1 MIVTVFTETDDLK
14 RLLRILPQ
22 PLRSAITPLPSSELL
37 EIVLDLGRHPQARLT
52 RGALDLAS
60 EPVTRLD
67 LERIMS
73 AVGAFTADNRAGI
86 EGTLH
91 RVAAIRNRTG
101 TVVGLTLRVGRAVSG
116 TIDAIHDLIAEG
128 RSLLLLGP
136 PGIGKTTRLRE
147 TARVLADEFGRR
159 VIVIDTSNEIA
170 GDGDIPHPGIG
181 SSRRMQVPHPERQH
195 MVMIEAVENHMP
207 EVIIVDE
214 IGTTAEAAAAR
225 TIAERGV
232 QLIGTAHGTV
242 LENLVLNPTLA
253 DLVGGV
259 QTVTLSDEEARARG
273 TQKTVSERR
282 RPPTFDAVVEI
293 TNRERLLVHRD
304 TGHAVDA
311 ILRGLPPNGQQR
323 GPGNVPSDAPPR
335 SPPRSHPPEPLL
347 SSLTPERGGERLVR
361 IYPYAISR
369 DLVEKVIRDLRL
381 NARTVPQAEQ
391 ADLALALRAR
401 AVDPRL
407 RRLLEATSIPLH
419 QVKRN
424 STAQIRHVL
433 RDLFNI
439 IPGLEEEA
447 VDEAAREAEH
457 AAQRVLTQG
466 IVVELAPRSAPIRRM
481 QHRIAMRHHLLAESA
496 GSEPQRHLVLHPAT
510 EDPYAE

>member
-1 MIVTVFTETDDLK
+1 MTVFTETDDLE
-14 RLLRILPQ
+14 RLLRILPHALQ
-22 PLRSAITPLPSSELL
+22 SAISALPSAELL
-37 EIVLDLGRHPQARLT
+37 EIVLDLGRRPQARLIH
-52 RGALDLAS
+52 GARDLAR
-60 EPVTRLD
+60 EPITRLD
-67 LERIMS
+67 LERITS
-73 AVGAFTADNRAGI
+73 AVGPFTADNRAGI

-101 TVVGLTLRVGRAVSG
+101 TVVGLTLRVGRSVFG
-116 TIDAIHDLIAEG
+116 TLDAIHDLIAQG

-147 TARVLADEFGRR
+147 IARVLADEYNRR

-181 SSRRMQVPHPERQH
+181 SARRMQVAHPDQQH
-195 MVMIEAVENHMP
+195 RVMIEAVENHMP

-214 IGTTAEAAAAR
+214 IGTTAETAAAR

-232 QLIGTAHGTV
+232 QLIGTAHGTT

-273 TQKTVSERR
+273 TQKTVSERCG
-282 RPPTFDAVVEI
+282 PPTFDAVVEI
-293 TNRERLLVHRD
+293 VDRERLLIHRD
-304 TGHAVDA
+304 TGQAVDA
-311 ILRGLPPNGQQR
+311 ILRGLPTNGQPLGGEDPPIKTQR
-323 GPGNVPSDAPPR
+323 PTPQSQPSEHSLPLASAPR
-335 SPPRSHPPEPLL
+335 S
-347 SSLTPERGGERLVR
+347 GERLVR
-361 IYPYAISR
+361 IYAYAISR
-369 DLVEKVIRDLRL
+369 DSVEKVIRDLRL
-381 NARTVPQAEQ
+381 NARTVARAEQ

-401 AVDPRL
+401 AADPRL
-407 RRLLEATSIPLH
+407 RRLLEATAIPVH

-424 STAQIRHVL
+424 STAQIRRLL

-439 IPGLEEEA
+439 VPGLEEET
-447 VDEAAREAEH
+447 VDEAAREAEY
-457 AAQRVLTQG
+457 AAQRVLAQG
-466 IVVELAPRSAPIRRM
+466 IAVELSPRSAPIRRM

-496 GSEPQRHLVLHPAT
+496 GNDPQRRLVLHPGP
-510 EDPYAE
+510 EDSHEK

>member
-1 MIVTVFTETDDLK
+1 
-14 RLLRILPQ
+14 
-22 PLRSAITPLPSSELL
+22 
-37 EIVLDLGRHPQARLT
+37 
-52 RGALDLAS
+52 
-60 EPVTRLD
+60 
-67 LERIMS
+67 
-73 AVGAFTADNRAGI
+73 
-86 EGTLH
+86 
-91 RVAAIRNRTG
+91 
-101 TVVGLTLRVGRAVSG
+101 
-116 TIDAIHDLIAEG
+116 
-128 RSLLLLGP
+128 
-136 PGIGKTTRLRE
+136 
-147 TARVLADEFGRR
+147 
-159 VIVIDTSNEIA
+159 
-170 GDGDIPHPGIG
+170 
-181 SSRRMQVPHPERQH
+181 MQVPHPDRQH

-232 QLIGTAHGTV
+232 QLIGTAHGTA

-259 QTVTLSDEEARARG
+259 HTVTLSDEEARARG

-282 RPPTFDAVVEI
+282 GPPTFDAVVEI
-293 TNRERLLVHRD
+293 ADRERLLVHRD
-304 TGHAVDA
+304 TGRAVDA
-311 ILRGLPPNGQQR
+311 ILRGLPPNGQPR
-323 GPGNVPSDAPPR
+323 GAGNIPSEAPPR
-335 SPPRSHPPEPLL
+335 PSPRSQPPEPPLPKP
-347 SSLTPERGGERLVR
+347 TPERGGERLVR

-381 NARTVPQAEQ
+381 NARTVPRAEQ

-401 AVDPRL
+401 AADPRL
-407 RRLLEATSIPLH
+407 SRLLEATSIPLH

-439 IPGLEEEA
+439 VPGLEEEA

-481 QHRIAMRHHLLAESA
+481 QHRIATRHRLLAESA
-496 GSEPQRHLVLHPAT
+496 GSEPERHLVLHPAP
-510 EDPYAE
+510 EDPYA

>member
-1 MIVTVFTETDDLK
+1 MTASTETDDLEE
-14 RLLRILPQ
+14 LLRILPQ
-22 PLRSAITPLPSSELL
+22 PLQSAVTLLPDAALL
-37 EIVLDLGRHPQARLT
+37 EIVLDLGRRPQARLT
-52 RGALDLAS
+52 YAAIDLVD

-67 LERIMS
+67 LERIS
-73 AVGAFTADNRAGI
+73 HAVGPFTADNRAGI

-101 TVVGLTLRVGRAVSG
+101 TVVGLTLRVGRAVFG
-116 TIDAIHDLIAEG
+116 TIDAIHDLIADG

-147 TARVLADEFGRR
+147 IARVLADQCGRR
-159 VIVIDTSNEIA
+159 VMVVDTSNEIA
-170 GDGDIPHPGIG
+170 GDGDLPHPGIG
-181 SSRRMQVPHPERQH
+181 NSRRMQVPHPDRQH
-195 MVMIEAVENHMP
+195 RVMIEAVENHMP

-232 QLIGTAHGTV
+232 QLIGTAHGTT

-282 RPPTFDAVVEI
+282 GPPTFDAVVEI
-293 TNRERLLVHRD
+293 VDRERLLVHRD
-304 TGHAVDA
+304 TGRAVDA
-311 ILRGLPPNGQQR
+311 ILRGLPTDGHCR
-323 GPGNVPSDAPPR
+323 GADALPSDAPRPAR
-335 SPPRSHPPEPLL
+335 QAHPLASPLL
-347 SSLTPERGGERLVR
+347 MAALEPDGERLVR

-381 NARTVPQAEQ
+381 NARTVSRAEQ

-401 AVDPRL
+401 AADPRL
-407 RRLLEATSIPLH
+407 RRLLDATSITLH

-433 RDLFNI
+433 RDLFNVL
-439 IPGLEEEA
+439 PGLEEEA
-447 VDEAAREAEH
+447 VDEAAREAEL
-457 AAQRVLTQG
+457 AAQRVLAQG
-466 IVVELAPRSAPIRRM
+466 IAVELAPRPAPIRKM
-481 QHRIAMRHHLLAESA
+481 QHRIAMRYRLHAESS
-496 GSEPQRHLVLHPAT
+496 GNEPERGLVLHPGA
-510 EDPYAE
+510 ED